1 MNNMCI
7 VRSLSLPQRLFY
19 CLFHPLLLIFFTSII
34 ITIWS
39 TFSVIDVTI
48 AKTFHT
54 ETKWN
59 NTVVT
64 SVSISTITTTATE
77 TSVATYQPTYS
88 ASIYSL
94 NNSYIDGRL
103 DQYFDS
109 KLRSIASVVSTDMQE
124 KFQSYADDLLN
135 DKQQLITE
143 KISLETESI
152 KSVLEL
158 NNTIFNE
165 LLAKSNLIN
174 VTWSEISEDAMTLDQ
189 DSISQLA
196 QNLFLNSFMFDNVFQ
211 NYSSKLEFLRAFNDT
226 ITDFPIQLSAN
237 NTLDLS
243 YLQTS
248 TDWIQLK
255 QNFTTNLQS
264 QISTVSGNTTTAKSS
279 ASISK
284 RSLNNNSEESNDFDA
299 VKNKLFHRCQKMT
312 IIFTVLYFA
321 LVILIMIVERIK
333 FQLENQQINL
343 AISQID
349 DSTGCTNFTQ
359 YNNILRNLITT
370 LNLSVLY
377 PVVYQLTKL
386 MNQKILKRNTK
397 ESNEKKA
404 KRSKLFYC
412 NWWLFSSGVYLWI
425 FGLLMILIHWQ
436 IVSRLTSFAVPE
448 PSALKKRSE
457 NLSYKRE
464 LWADANIT
472 TAVDG
477 VINDSI
483 DLLCE
488 NFQLEI
494 NERFLP
500 TNLTSQ
506 ADPSLEA
513 QSMEILSSWG
523 NATNTQFEKYINGSS
538 QDWQETNVRF
548 EPLLSTNSV
557 TVFMNR
563 YSVPANSVAGANS
576 SFATDIQKYGI
587 IIKETNVTDTS
598 VGALSLLGKRQV
610 EEQEQK
616 QKNSPS
622 SHTIFKWG
630 LLITCLVILLHHL
643 LTFIIIR
650 L

>member
-19 CLFHPLLLIFFTSII
+19 CLFHPLLLIFFTSVIL
-34 ITIWS
+34 TIWS

-48 AKTFHT
+48 AKTSHT
-54 ETKWN
+54 KAEWN
-59 NTVVT
+59 ETVVT
-64 SVSISTITTTATE
+64 SVSISTITTTATK

-94 NNSYIDGRL
+94 NNSYIEKRL
-103 DQYFDS
+103 DQYFES
-109 KLRSIASVVSTDMQE
+109 KLRNIASVVNTDMQA
-124 KFQSYADDLLN
+124 KFLSYADNLLN
-135 DKQQLITE
+135 DKQQLITDQ
-143 KISLETESI
+143 INLETESI

-165 LLAKSNLIN
+165 LLAKSHLIN

-196 QNLFLNSFMFDNVFQ
+196 QNLFLNSSMFDNVFQ
-211 NYSSKLEFLRAFNDT
+211 NYSSRLEFLQAFNDT
-226 ITDFPIQLSAN
+226 ITDFPIRLSAN

-248 TDWIQLK
+248 TDWIQFR

-264 QISTVSGNTTTAKSS
+264 QIYILSGNTTNVKSS
-279 ASISK
+279 ASITK
-284 RSLNNNSEESNDFDA
+284 RSLSTNSEENGDFNA
-299 VKNKLFHRCQKMT
+299 VKKKVFHRCQKMT

-321 LVILIMIVERIK
+321 LVILLMIVERAK

-349 DSTGCTNFTQ
+349 ECTGCTNYTQ

-370 LNLSVLY
+370 LNLSALY

-386 MNQKILKRNTK
+386 INQKILKKNTK
-397 ESNEKKA
+397 ESDGKKA

-412 NWWLFSSGVYLWI
+412 NWWLFSNGVYLWI

-448 PSALKKRSE
+448 PGALKKRSE
-457 NLSYKRE
+457 PTSYKRE

-472 TAVDG
+472 TAVNG
-477 VINDSI
+477 VMNDSI

-506 ADPSLEA
+506 ADPSLGV

-523 NATNTQFEKYINGSS
+523 NATNTQFEKYLNGSS
-538 QDWQETNVRF
+538 QDWQKTDVQF
-548 EPLLSTNSV
+548 EPLLSTDSV
-557 TVFMNR
+557 TVFINQ
-563 YSVPANSVAGANS
+563 YSVPVNSVAGANS
-576 SFATDIQKYGI
+576 SFAIDIQKYGI

-598 VGALSLLGKRQV
+598 AAALSSLGKRLI
-610 EEQEQK
+610 EEQEPK

-622 SHTIFKWG
+622 PHTVFKWG